1 MAKNERYL
9 APPAGESPIS
19 VLLYGAMRAKDIKA
33 YELEARL
40 GISPKTLRKWLR
52 TPEEAGMRNVA
63 TLAKIL
69 GVSKAHLCAAWR
81 W

>member
-19 VLLYGAMRAKDIKA
+19 VLLYGAMKA
-33 YELEARL
+33 NDVKCYDLEARL
-40 GISPKTLRKWLR
+40 GISPRTLRKWLR
-52 TPEEAGMRNVA
+52 HPEDAGMRQIA
-63 TLAKIL
+63 TLAKLL